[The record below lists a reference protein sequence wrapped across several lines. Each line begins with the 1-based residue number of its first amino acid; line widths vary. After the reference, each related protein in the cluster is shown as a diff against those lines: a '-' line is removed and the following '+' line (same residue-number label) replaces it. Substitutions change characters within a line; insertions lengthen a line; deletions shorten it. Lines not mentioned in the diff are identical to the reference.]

1 MNSDHIE
8 SIIGLAADLAGK
20 ADDIEEVLILYTR
33 KSDGTGGSMDNCL
46 TVAQA
51 NFLVDKFK
59 HWMFRCMEKEKR

>member
-8 SIIGLAADLAGK
+8 SIIDLAADLAGK

-33 KSDGTGGSMDNCL
+33 KSDGTEWSMDNCL

-59 HWMFRCMEKEKR
+59 HWLFRCMEKEER